1 MSFNNANMIKT
12 MTNAKPVRACKSKFT
27 QEEDLQ
33 LVKLILSQKEP
44 DWSWIASQM
53 PNRNPRQC
61 RERWANYLN
70 PNLHKGEWTE
80 EEDNIILEKKN
91 VHGQKW
97 SIIASYLNGR
107 SGNDVRNRWL
117 MLMRHSQKKKNQK
130 AKELKRFAAT
140 IQTNQNKGKP
150 FITPHINPIQTS
162 ANIESLQTT
171 EKPKVRVESV
181 QETKKLIFA
190 PIFTLAPDLQYYQ
203 FVF

>member
-1 MSFNNANMIKT
+1 MSENSAKNRA
-12 MTNAKPVRACKSKFT
+12 NAKPAKACKSKFT

-33 LVKLILSQKEP
+33 LVKLIISQKEP
-44 DWSWIASQM
+44 DWAWIASQM

-70 PNLHKGEWTE
+70 PNLHKGEWTQ

-117 MLMRHSQKKKNQK
+117 MLMRHSQKQKNLK
-130 AKELKRFAAT
+130 AKKISRFVGAHGT
-140 IQTNQNKGKP
+140 DQNQNKP
-150 FITPHINPIQTS
+150 FITPHLNIPQPVINSNAQQT
-162 ANIESLQTT
+162 NENG
-171 EKPKVRVESV
+171 KVRVESV
-181 QETKKLIFA
+181 QPKKVMFA
-190 PIFTLAPDLQYYQ
+190 PIFTLVPDLQYYQ
-203 FVF
+203 FVL